1 MTRWLDWSNRITG
14 LKEKETT
21 DDCDIYWWIT
31 LLGCTGKLFTAVI
44 NTKLLSSVQNDQIW
58 VDCMVIECRPSTNS
72 VNYICGLIALLTQ
85 CFIKIEGSIVRLLT
99 VVKHSADL
107 AMCSK
112 GQICGRN
119 VIRNIQVARFCTVVV
134 FFVLL
139 LLFCFVF
146 ALIRFRS
153 SYHSLWFK

>member
-1 MTRWLDWSNRITG
+1 
-14 LKEKETT
+14 
-21 DDCDIYWWIT
+21 
-31 LLGCTGKLFTAVI
+31 
-44 NTKLLSSVQNDQIW
+44 
-58 VDCMVIECRPSTNS
+58 MVIECRPSTNS

-107 AMCSK
+107 AMCSI

-134 FFVLL
+134 FF
-139 LLFCFVF
+139 FCCCCCCFVLSLPLLGSVRRTTVSDLSR
-146 ALIRFRS
+146 AS
-153 SYHSLWFK
+153 SSFFGQSSIQRKCLEEGTYWNH